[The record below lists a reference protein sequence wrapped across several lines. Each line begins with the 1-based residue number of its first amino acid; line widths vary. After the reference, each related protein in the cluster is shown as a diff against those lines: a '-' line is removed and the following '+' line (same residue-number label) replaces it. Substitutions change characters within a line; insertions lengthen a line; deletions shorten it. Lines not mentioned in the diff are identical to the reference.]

1 MKYSPLLPCKQFNNS
16 NSPHTPMPDTK
27 TRLAVH
33 SFYTCFSAVAY
44 LYHTS
49 FVIHHRNFVAVIMSF
64 NVYLVDYMGMLRNH
78 HCIFVETHEDGPKT
92 GYVYQVTGNIQ
103 TGMIHEHR
111 KAEQPEISNN
121 FGGLKRLIGTVPS
134 NNYVNI
140 RIAVNSIPPPKKQ
153 FDGPKKIY
161 PDEPLRRCQEWTYEA
176 IQTLIDRGILQ
187 LPISGSPASSP
198 HWIYS
203 DK

>member
-1 MKYSPLLPCKQFNNS
+1 
-16 NSPHTPMPDTK
+16 MP
-27 TRLAVH
+27 
-33 SFYTCFSAVAY
+33 
-44 LYHTS
+44 
-49 FVIHHRNFVAVIMSF
+49 
-64 NVYLVDYMGMLRNH
+64 RNH

-161 PDEPLRRCQEWTYEA
+161 PNEPLRRCQEWTNEA

-187 LPISGSPASSP
+187 LPIPRSPASSP

-203 DK
+203 DKCQRHYHTNEDGKIEWAPEASGSACWRRPANESCELRPTKLDSLCIYISCDFRVLAVLCHEVGVIK